1 MAASSSLSR
10 CVVSPA
16 GKHSASVIFLHG
28 SGDTGPGIKSW
39 IREILKKDLA
49 FSHIKVIFPTA
60 PARPYTPMMGGIS
73 NVWFD
78 RYKISI
84 DSPEHLDSVNS
95 MCQVLTDLI
104 KEETAAGIAKNRIL
118 LGGFSMGGA
127 MAMHLAYRY
136 HRDVAGVFALSSF
149 LNENSVVYKELE
161 AARQSL
167 PELFQCHGQ
176 ADELVFHQWGEKT
189 CARLKGLGVT
199 SSFHSFPNLFH
210 ELSLQELEQLRSWI
224 LKKLPEVTANAL

>member
-1 MAASSSLSR
+1 MAASCSLSR

-49 FSHIKVIFPTA
+49 FSHMKVIFPTA
-60 PARPYTPMMGGIS
+60 AARPYTPMRGGIS

-104 KEETAAGIAKNRIL
+104 KEEVASGIAKNRIL

-161 AARQSL
+161 GTSQSL

-176 ADELVFHQWGEKT
+176 ADELVSHQWGEKT
-189 CARLKGLGVT
+189 CTRLKGLGVT
-199 SSFHSFPNLFH
+199 SFFHSFPNLCH

-224 LKKLPEVTANAL
+224 LKKLPEVTANVP

>member
-1 MAASSSLSR
+1 MRAPGSHVGVMAASLSR

-60 PARPYTPMMGGIS
+60 PARPYTPMNGGIS

-78 RYKISI
+78 RHKISI

-104 KEETAAGIAKNRIL
+104 REEMASGISKNRIL
-118 LGGFSMGGA
+118 LETPRMGRGFWR
-127 MAMHLAYRY
+127 LN
-136 HRDVAGVFALSSF
+136 SS
-149 LNENSVVYKELE
+149 LLE
-161 AARQSL
+161 EAEIRQSFEDFL
-167 PELFQCHGQ
+167 QSQVDFQWVAPWLCTWPIGTI
-176 ADELVFHQWGEKT
+176 EMFLGCLLYPVSLMKTQWFIRNLK
-189 CARLKGLGVT
+189 RLRRPYQNYFSAMDRLT
-199 SSFHSFPNLFH
+199 S
-210 ELSLQELEQLRSWI
+210 
-224 LKKLPEVTANAL
+224 

>member
-118 LGGFSMGGA
+118 LGL
-127 MAMHLAYRY
+127 HLIFYVKYGSR
-136 HRDVAGVFALSSF
+136 H
-149 LNENSVVYKELE
+149 
-161 AARQSL
+161 
-167 PELFQCHGQ
+167 H
-176 ADELVFHQWGEKT
+176 EKNT
-189 CARLKGLGVT
+189 MK
-199 SSFHSFPNLFH
+199 
-210 ELSLQELEQLRSWI
+210 LR
-224 LKKLPEVTANAL
+224 K